1 MTPSENIYQSD
12 YDMVDGLDAVEES
25 EVEFMIEDELD
36 IDDGQPTV
44 YDEYQ
49 DLYGGDDYDFGQY
62 DYIEG
67 EW

>member
-12 YDMVDGLDAVEES
+12 HDMVDGLDAVAES
-25 EVEFMIEDELD
+25 EVEFMIEDEFD

>member
-12 YDMVDGLDAVEES
+12 HDMVDGLDAVEES
-25 EVEFMIEDELD
+25 EVEFMIEDEFD

-67 EW
+67 E

>member
-1 MTPSENIYQSD
+1 
-12 YDMVDGLDAVEES
+12 MVDGLDAVEES
-25 EVEFMIEDELD
+25 EVEFMIEDEFD